1 MSHSTIFIVV
11 FIYWVEVDA
20 ILVSILVPLGST
32 TDYLVWWYAG
42 RRRSESE
49 LLTPYLLESRVS

>member
-20 ILVSILVPLGST
+20 SLVSILVPLGSA
-32 TDYLVWWYAG
+32 TDCLVWWYAG
-42 RRRSESE
+42 EEVGDGVAHS
-49 LLTPYLLESRVS
+49 VSTGG